1 MYVPYYAVSPEGSV
15 NATPQVI
22 NTERNTTVEFN
33 CSALGGPGNNFTW
46 IRMSDGAVV
55 TSGSLLQIAVEDAF
69 DGSDYQCLVVNEAG
83 NDTAV
88 ITLNGTCLMFGIT
101 NVLCFS

>member
-15 NATPQVI
+15 SATPQVI
-22 NTERNTTVEFN
+22 NAERDTTVVFA

-46 IRMSDGAVV
+46 IRVSDSTVV
-55 TSGSLLQIAVEDAF
+55 ARRSVLQIALEEAF

-83 NDTAV
+83 SDTAA
-88 ITLNGTCLMFGIT
+88 ITLNGTYLLFSIM
-101 NVLCFS
+101 NVFCFS